1 MRYTQQLLKDKAI
14 KRANNKLIKNIIKNH
29 SK

>member
-1 MRYTQQLLKDKAI
+1 MRYTQQLLKEKAI
-14 KRANNKLIKNIIKNH
+14 KRANNKLIKNIIKKH